1 MNKSRLLK
9 NEKGMSLVE
18 LLVAFAIFAAAI
30 VPMLYAFVYSTGYN
44 FRSQRVQQSTGIAQ
58 AIIEKCKGANVN
70 YDDVVFALTN
80 AGDPTSG
87 ILAGTQFDL
96 TTGTIT
102 TSQPD
107 SSHFWI
113 RNIKAQIPAAES
125 ANIDVGN
132 TSRRSYDV
140 LIELKPMPGGLTDHS
155 EIHSMTTN
163 STANFDDAMCN
174 QLKGFDTVAFG
185 KVIEGIKDKVIPSA
199 ACVGGT
205 LPAGYSASD
214 FYDEADIIIDRIL
227 IDRNIIITVKDTGVN
242 IKVEY
247 YASYDQLANGNN
259 RSATFDLGNKTVP
272 INGHNYNLTCMGT
285 LEDADG
291 HTDFTYPSGVPF
303 YYAEFDTTPEDGFDF
318 GPTNPVSDVFF
329 FYYPGFLSSYMKSGD
344 PSYCDHFVL
353 ENAISAGNSFSDR
366 DGHTDQLNF
375 YIFKQYDD
383 PATGHGYYSNY
394 ANGEKNY
401 CPTIEMRDANFN
413 TYLYNNL
420 LWTAKDG
427 TSLAGVAGTYANTWK
442 TADMPVGANCFN
454 MTRTEDHGEDYT
466 VTDYYK
472 LFREFDAPHDP
483 DDAPQFSSY
492 ALSDKAVL
500 PYLHAEATQMFGSR
514 YTIEVR
520 VYPHGEN
527 DFDSDEIEIMSA
539 ELMNW

>member
-1 MNKSRLLK
+1 
-9 NEKGMSLVE
+9 MSLVE

-199 ACVGGT
+199 ACVGGP

-227 IDRNIIITVKDTGVN
+227 IDRNIIITAKDTGVN